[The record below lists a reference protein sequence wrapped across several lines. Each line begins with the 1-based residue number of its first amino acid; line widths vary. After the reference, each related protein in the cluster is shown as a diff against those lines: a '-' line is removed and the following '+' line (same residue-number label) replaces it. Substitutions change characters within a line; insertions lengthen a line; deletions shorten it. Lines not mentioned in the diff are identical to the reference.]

1 MTDVNLFSI
10 LMDGIFVK
18 NFLVIQ
24 FLGLCSFLGVTKA
37 TESAKGMSM
46 AVVFVMVMASIAAF
60 VINTYI
66 LQTFGL
72 TFLTTISYII
82 VIAFLVQL
90 VEFVIRKN
98 SPGLYRS
105 LGIYLPLITTNCA
118 ILGVV
123 VLNTRLDYTF
133 VQSVVYGIAAGIGYT
148 LVMLFLAAMREK
160 AEVLNVPASIQGI
173 PHAFFITTMYAMAF
187 VNYFG
192 VIPT

>member
-1 MTDVNLFSI
+1 MTDVNLFTI

-46 AVVFVMVMASIAAF
+46 AVVFVMIMASIAAF

-133 VQSVVYGIAAGIGYT
+133 IQSVVYGIAAGVGYT
-148 LVMLFLAAMREK
+148 LVMLFLSAMREK
-160 AEVLNVPASIQGI
+160 SEVLKVPASIQGI
-173 PHAFFITTMYAMAF
+173 PHAFFITTMYSMAF